1 MKNSNKKGFTIVEL
15 VIVIAVI
22 AILAAVLIPTFSGL
36 VKKANVSAD
45 IQAVRQMNTALEME
59 QAKNGAPKNL
69 NEVLSV
75 LSSCGYR
82 DSITPVSS
90 NTIFGW
96 SKTYNIVMLIEVDE
110 SGKMTKLL
118 YPTDDAEAKQDFD
131 QNYSEIY
138 NLTGYDESTIS
149 KVATAIENAA
159 NKTLE
164 IKNDGSVT
172 MTDVVNAASKGA
184 MDFKDVTISLASD
197 AEVDVAVTGRINQF
211 NGKIEGNGN
220 TITLKNIEAIH
231 DTSKSTKN
239 AGGYLYSGTAEFDE
253 NGKLKQKVGTAFI
266 NYLGEGGVVKDVNIV
281 YDQEN
286 LNPTDP
292 GNKYTYFGGIVGYL
306 NGGTIEGCTVSGYI
320 KQYNRVG
327 GIVGTAY
334 TGTIKNC
341 TVKDLIIKSL
351 RGDDGG
357 DKTEYTDG
365 SKHQVEGIYQ
375 YVGGIVAWVGDKT
388 GTVKGTL
395 TIEGCKV
402 ENLKCDSDDGNLM
415 SGKAIVAWAELL
427 EGQYLTINNCTINL
441 FTYVPMRKKVYTEG
455 KELAYVSPTTEK
467 HPELRSDNYAH
478 SNNTLN
484 GSSID

>member
-1 MKNSNKKGFTIVEL
+1 M
-15 VIVIAVI
+15 
-22 AILAAVLIPTFSGL
+22 
-36 VKKANVSAD
+36 
-45 IQAVRQMNTALEME
+45 
-59 QAKNGAPKNL
+59 
-69 NEVLSV
+69 

-164 IKNDGSVT
+164 IKKDGSVT

-211 NGKIEGNGN
+211 NGKIEGNGK

-253 NGKLKQKVGTAFI
+253 KTGELKQKVGTAFI

-334 TGTIKNC
+334 AGTIKNC
-341 TVKDLIIKSL
+341 TVKDLTIKSL
-351 RGDDGG
+351 
-357 DKTEYTDG
+357 KIQNE
-365 SKHQVEGIYQ
+365 YQ
-375 YVGGIVAWVGDKT
+375 YVGGIVSWVGDKT

-395 TIEGCKV
+395 TIENCTV
-402 ENLKCDSDDGNLM
+402 ENMVCESDDDSLY
-415 SGKAIVAWAELL
+415 AACPIVAWAELL
-427 EGQYLTINNCTINL
+427 DKQFLKVENCTVKS
-441 FTYVPMRKKVYTEG
+441 FKVADGVKADKGSNKFVYIKEEVSIMQNYTE
-455 KELAYVSPTTEK
+455 T
-467 HPELRSDNYAH
+467 
-478 SNNTLN
+478 NNTMN
-484 GSSID
+484 

>member
-1 MKNSNKKGFTIVEL
+1 
-15 VIVIAVI
+15 
-22 AILAAVLIPTFSGL
+22 
-36 VKKANVSAD
+36 
-45 IQAVRQMNTALEME
+45 
-59 QAKNGAPKNL
+59 
-69 NEVLSV
+69 
-75 LSSCGYR
+75 
-82 DSITPVSS
+82 
-90 NTIFGW
+90 
-96 SKTYNIVMLIEVDE
+96 MLIEVDE

-164 IKNDGSVT
+164 IKKDGSVT

-231 DTSKSTKN
+231 DTSKSDKN
-239 AGGYLYSGTAEFDE
+239 AGGYLYSGTAEFAKD
-253 NGKLKQKVGTAFI
+253 GKLKQKVGTAFI

-341 TVKDLIIKSL
+341 TVKDLIIESL
-351 RGDDGG
+351 RSNDDTGNN
-357 DKTEYTDG
+357 
-365 SKHQVEGIYQ
+365 YQ
-375 YVGGIVAWVGDKT
+375 YVGGIVSWVGDKT

-395 TIEGCKV
+395 TIENCRVINLNCK
-402 ENLKCDSDDGNLM
+402 SGDDELYSVM
-415 SGKAIVAWAELL
+415 PIVAWAELL
-427 EGQYLTINNCTINL
+427 DGQYLNINNCAVESYNYSCVKNPSYPEAKYIDKFAYLKSPSENAPNL
-441 FTYVPMRKKVYTEG
+441 LPGNYT
-455 KELAYVSPTTEK
+455 ST
-467 HPELRSDNYAH
+467 DN
-478 SNNTLN
+478 
-484 GSSID
+484 SIKN